1 VEKVLGSIPSYSIFA
16 VLNPIPDPSTCVEL
30 ALEFHFVSVGKDVV
44 FVQMLCQCCELAE
57 SRAISDRKAIT
68 R

>member
-1 VEKVLGSIPSYSIFA
+1 VDAP
-16 VLNPIPDPSTCVEL
+16 VEL
-30 ALEFHFVSVGKDVV
+30 ALKSHFVFDRKDVV
-44 FVQMLCQCCELAE
+44 FVQMLCQSCELAE